1 MKLLGQTARVFGVG
15 ASLAALVYLVR
26 DTPELAPA
34 ATACVAPETPASV
47 RWISQQQAHELYGRP
62 EVVFV
67 DAREETEYEAG
78 HVAGSVNAPIVD
90 GALAKNVGPELGGSS
105 ILVTYCDTT
114 DGCAH
119 STRLAQLLAAQG
131 FPDVRILEGGYQNWL
146 DNGYP
151 AEAGECPRCP

>member
-1 MKLLGQTARVFGVG
+1 MKLLASTARVLGVG

-26 DTPELAPA
+26 DTPELAPE
-34 ATACVAPETPASV
+34 ATACVAPETPAAV
-47 RWISQQQAHELYGRP
+47 RWISQEQARELYGRP

-67 DAREETEYEAG
+67 DAREETEYEVG
-78 HVAGSVNAPIVD
+78 HVAGSVSAPIEN
-90 GALAKNVGPELGGSS
+90 GALAKNVAPELRGSS

-114 DGCAH
+114 NSCSN

-131 FPDVRILEGGYQNWL
+131 FSDVRILEGGYQNWL

-151 AEAGECPRCP
+151 AEAGTCPRCP